1 MNGAEILVNAL
12 LSGGVDVCFANPGT
26 SEMHFVAALD
36 RYPKMRCVL
45 GLFEGVVTGA
55 ADGYYRMSG
64 KPASTLLHLGPG
76 LANGVS
82 AIHNAM
88 KANSGM
94 VNVVGDHAS
103 WHLAFDAPLTSDV
116 DGIARPVS
124 HWLKRAHSPDDIAR
138 HAVEAIEAARS
149 RPPAIATL
157 ILPGDAAWNEAEG
170 ALHHEQFKGEVQ
182 LGRGYQSP
190 RQSAIDEA
198 AKALAS
204 GEPCV
209 LFLGGDA
216 VRAPAMELVGK
227 ILEKT
232 GARVFSQTFCAR
244 AERGAGRVSAARLPY
259 PVDAAVAALKDFKH
273 VITVQASAPV
283 GFFAYPGKPSLL
295 ADPEAQIMS
304 LCAMNEDPMQAL
316 EALAEAVGASK
327 LEPRREVRAETPLP
341 TGALNPLS
349 IAQALAA
356 LLPENAVVVDE
367 SITTGLNSYA
377 LTAGAA
383 PHDWLMNMGGSIGF
397 APPVATGAA
406 VACPDRKV
414 LCITG
419 DGSAMYSLQALWTQ
433 ARERLDVTTIV
444 YSNRTYQILQMEF
457 AGVGAGQ
464 PGPSARAMMDI
475 GNPDLDWVKLGEGMG
490 VPSTRVTTAEEFCAA
505 LARCMA
511 QRGPALIEVML

>member
-55 ADGYYRMSG
+55 ADGYYRMAG
-64 KPASTLLHLGPG
+64 RPASTLLHLGPG
-76 LANGVS
+76 LANGLS
-82 AIHNAM
+82 ALHNAQ
-88 KANSGM
+88 KAHSGI

-103 WHLAFDAPLTSDV
+103 WHLNYDAPLTSDL

-124 HWLKRAHSPDDIAR
+124 HWLKHAHSPDDVAR

-157 ILPGDAAWNEAEG
+157 VLPGDAAWNEAE
-170 ALHHEQFKGEVQ
+170 AELHYGQVKGEVS
-182 LGRGYQSP
+182 LGRGYVAP
-190 RQSAIDEA
+190 RQEA
-198 AKALAS
+198 VDKAAEALKS

-209 LFLGGDA
+209 LFLGGES
-216 VRAPAMELVGK
+216 VRGPAMEIIGR
-227 ILEKT
+227 IMEKT
-232 GARVFSQTFCAR
+232 GARAFSQTFCAR
-244 AERGAGRVSAARLPY
+244 VERGAGRVSAARLPY
-259 PVDAAVAALKDFKH
+259 PVDAAVAALKDFRH

-295 ADPEAQIMS
+295 ASPEAEIHA
-304 LCAMNEDPMQAL
+304 LCGLNEDPLQAL

-327 LEPRREVRAETPLP
+327 AAPKREIRAENALP
-341 TGALNPLS
+341 TGPLNPLS

-377 LTAGAA
+377 LTAAAA
-383 PHDWLMNMGGSIGF
+383 PHDWLQNMGGSIGF

-406 VACPDRKV
+406 VACPDRRV
-414 LCITG
+414 LCLTG

-433 ARERLDVTTIV
+433 ARENLDVTTV
-444 YSNRTYQILQMEF
+444 VFANRTYQILQTEF
-457 AGVGAGQ
+457 AGVGAGS
-464 PGPSARAMMDI
+464 PGPSATAMMDI
-475 GNPDLDWVKLGEGMG
+475 GRPDLDWVKLGQGMG
-490 VPSTRVTTAEEFCAA
+490 VPSTRVTTAEEFCTA
-505 LARCMA
+505 LARSFA
-511 QRGPALIEVML
+511 EPGPGLIEVVL

>member
-36 RYPKMRCVL
+36 RYPRMRCVL

-55 ADGYYRMSG
+55 ADGYFRMAG
-64 KPASTLLHLGPG
+64 RPASTLLHLGPG

-82 AIHNAM
+82 AIHNAR
-88 KANSGM
+88 KAHSGM

-103 WHLAFDAPLTSDV
+103 WHLAHDAPLTSDL

-124 HWLKRAHSPDDIAR
+124 HWLKRAGKPDKIAR
-138 HAVEAIEAARS
+138 LAAEAIAAAQS

-157 ILPGDAAWNEAEG
+157 ILPGDAAWNEAKAG
-170 ALHHEQFKGEVQ
+170 LHHEQAKADEACR
-182 LGRGYQSP
+182 RGYRTP
-190 RQSAIDEA
+190 PPEGIEDA
-198 AKALAS
+198 AKALKS
-204 GEPCV
+204 GEPCA
-209 LFLGGDA
+209 LFLGGEA
-216 VRAPAMELVGK
+216 VRGPAMDLAGR
-227 ILEKT
+227 IAAKT
-232 GARVFSQTFCAR
+232 GAKLFSQTFCAR

-259 PVDAAVAALKDFKH
+259 PVDHAVAALEEIRH
-273 VITVQASAPV
+273 VITVQAPPPV

-295 ADPEAQIMS
+295 APPDAAILPVSA
-304 LCAMNEDPMQAL
+304 LDEDPIQAL
-316 EALAEAVGASK
+316 EALADAVGALK
-327 LEPRREVRAETPLP
+327 TTPRREVRAETPLP
-341 TGALNPLS
+341 TGPLDPMS
-349 IAQALAA
+349 IARALAA

-377 LTAGAA
+377 LTAAA
-383 PHDWLMNMGGSIGF
+383 ASHDWLMNMGGSIGF

-433 ARERLDVTTIV
+433 AREGLDVTTIV
-444 YSNRTYQILQMEF
+444 YANRTYKILQMEF
-457 AGVGAGQ
+457 DSVGAGM

-475 GNPDLDWVKLGEGMG
+475 GNPDLDWVKLGQGMG
-490 VPSTRVTTAEEFCAA
+490 VPSTRVTTAEEFSTA
-505 LARCMA
+505 LARAMREA
-511 QRGPALIEVML
+511 GPKLIEVVL